1 MLNKKVEDLEMT
13 MRVLNCLKQENID
26 TVEDLV
32 KKTKG
37 EMLRIPNFGYCSLNE
52 VTSILEDMNLKLNMS
67 DEDLIKYKPPLP
79 SDTEENIT
87 ETNGNGNTIKYNLN
101 YDILKVAKEA
111 FIKSHRRIIYKTDW
125 TSEEVKDFFSDHQ
138 SVLNTYRQSLNELF
152 YN

>member
-1 MLNKKVEDLEMT
+1 MLNKKIEDLEMT

-67 DEDLIKYKPPLP
+67 DEDISKHEPPA
-79 SDTEENIT
+79 TVEEN
-87 ETNGNGNTIKYNLN
+87 GNSGTIKNDLN

-125 TSEEVKDFFSDHQ
+125 TPEEVKDFFNDHQ